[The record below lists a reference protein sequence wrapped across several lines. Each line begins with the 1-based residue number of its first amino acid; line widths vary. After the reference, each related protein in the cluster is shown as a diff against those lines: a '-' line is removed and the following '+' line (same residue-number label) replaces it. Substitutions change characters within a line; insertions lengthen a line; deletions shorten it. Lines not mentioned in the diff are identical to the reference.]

1 MRIAILGAGAVG
13 GVVAWHLARAG
24 SDPVIVARPQ
34 SARRLADEGLTLADA
49 SGSATVTVRA
59 SADPE
64 GLGPQDLVLVGLKA
78 QDWHQALP
86 LLRPLMGAGT
96 ILVPMLNGVPF
107 WFFQGVTG
115 PLSGHR
121 IAAVDPDGVLG
132 DAIAATS
139 ILGCVVYMGAARE
152 TPSRVRWNGRK
163 RLVLGEPVG
172 GESERLRRIASL
184 LAQAGLTAEATV
196 DIRMAVWQKILGNVA
211 HNPLSVVTGATIGRL
226 ATEPHLRSVMR
237 ALMQEAAAI
246 GEALGLHGFDIEERL
261 KVAPEMADFR
271 TSMLQDLEAGRA
283 LELAAIVDAVVEIGQ
298 AVGVPTPVLSTV
310 GALALDRWLTRNGSS

>member
-24 SDPVIVARPQ
+24 ADPVIVARPQ
-34 SARRLADEGLTLADA
+34 SARRLSDEGLTLADA
-49 SGSATVTVRA
+49 SASQTVAVRA

-64 GLGPQDLVLVGLKA
+64 GLGRQDLVLVGLKA
-78 QDWHQALP
+78 QDWQPALP
-86 LLRPLMGAGT
+86 LLRPLIGNET

-107 WFFQGVTG
+107 WFFQGVSG
-115 PLSGHR
+115 PLAGYR
-121 IAAVDPDGVLG
+121 IAAVDPDGALG
-132 DAIAATS
+132 DAIGPTS
-139 ILGCVVYMGAARE
+139 ILGCVVYMGAARQ

-163 RLVLGEPVG
+163 RLVLGEPAG
-172 GESERLRRIASL
+172 GESERLRRVASL
-184 LAQAGLTAEATV
+184 LAEAGLNAEVTA

-226 ATEPHLRSVMR
+226 AAEPHLRSVMGE
-237 ALMQEAAAI
+237 LMQEAAAI
-246 GEALGLHGFDIEERL
+246 GEALGLCGFDIEERL

-271 TSMLQDLEAGRA
+271 TSMLQDLEAGRP
-283 LELAAIVDAVVEIGQ
+283 LELAAIVDAVIEIGQ
-298 AVGVPTPVLSTV
+298 VVGVPTPALSTV

>member
-78 QDWHQALP
+78 QDWQPALP
-86 LLRPLMGAGT
+86 LLRPLIGNET